1 MKSLKYFILSLVFLF
16 SCSSNN
22 TNMINKMKNN
32 ISSLNDK
39 NILFLK
45 SLPIPN
51 ILNGKDIEQN
61 TKEFNLEI
69 QKGNVVFQNNQI
81 TKTYGYNGDFLG
93 PVIRVKNG
101 KTVKINVKNNL
112 DEGST
117 IHWHGL
123 NINGDMD
130 GGPHQVI
137 KAGGEWHPSFKIDQQ
152 AGTYWF
158 HPHTLEKTG
167 EQVYKGLAGLFIVDD
182 NNSDSL
188 DIPKNYGIDDIPLI
202 LQDRRFDKTGAF
214 SYKTNMIDNDGML
227 GDKFL
232 VNGVIKPYFE
242 VTKNKIRFR
251 LLNGSNA
258 RVYNIALSDN
268 NNFSQIATDGGF
280 LEKPVSL
287 NSVMLGNGERAEIV
301 IDFSKYKT
309 GDSVILKSLFFE
321 VKEKMQASFEG
332 RIDNG
337 KEIELMKFVIKDR
350 GDKNTPL
357 PNNLVNI
364 NKLNEANASK
374 TRIFTL
380 SDMNMSNMSAMNS
393 MHMMANNMSSMFTIN
408 DKSFDISRVDENIK
422 LNDTEIWKITNKSQ
436 MGMSH
441 PFHIHGIQF
450 QILSRNNK
458 SILDNEKGWK
468 DTVLIQPDEEVKIIT
483 KFKNQGMFMYHCHNL
498 EHEDSGMMGMM
509 EVK

>member
-1 MKSLKYFILSLVFLF
+1 ML
-16 SCSSNN
+16 
-22 TNMINKMKNN
+22 MKN
-32 ISSLNDK
+32 
-39 NILFLK
+39 LK
-45 SLPIPN
+45 SLTLIVSILLSSCSFLSTDVKSSSTIDFSKPLGIPS
-51 ILNGKDIEQN
+51 ILNATDIDSN
-61 TKEFNLEI
+61 TKEFNLTI
-69 QKGNVVFQNNQI
+69 QKGKVSFENNLN
-81 TKTYGYNGDFLG
+81 TNTYGYNGDFLG
-93 PVIRVKNG
+93 PVIRVKSG

-112 DEGST
+112 DEDST

-123 NINGDMD
+123 NVNGDMD

-182 NNSDSL
+182 NTSESL
-188 DIPKNYGIDDIPLI
+188 EIPKTYSVDDIPLI

-214 SYKTNMIDNDGML
+214 SYKTSMIDNDGML

-258 RVYNIALSDN
+258 RVYNVGLSDN
-268 NNFSQIATDGGF
+268 TNFSQIATDGGF

-287 NSVMLGNGERAEIV
+287 NSLMLGNGERAEVV

-309 GDSVILKSLFFE
+309 GDSVILKSLHFE
-321 VKEKMQASFEG
+321 VKEKMQASLEG

-350 GDKNTPL
+350 TDKNLPL
-357 PNNLVNI
+357 PTTLATI
-364 NKLNEANASK
+364 DKLAEANASK
-374 TRIFTL
+374 TRVFTL
-380 SDMNMSNMSAMNS
+380 SDMNMSNMLGMNG
-393 MHMMANNMSSMFTIN
+393 MHMMAASMSSMFTIN
-408 DKSFDISRVDENIK
+408 DKTFDMSRVDENIK

-441 PFHIHGIQF
+441 PFHIHGVQF
-450 QILSRNNK
+450 QILSRSDKAVN
-458 SILDNEKGWK
+458 DNEKGWK
-468 DTVLIQPDEEVKIIT
+468 DTVLIQPDEEVKIIA

-498 EHEDSGMMGMM
+498 EHEDAGMMGMY

>member
-1 MKSLKYFILSLVFLF
+1 MKLLKSSILSLVFLS
-16 SCSSNN
+16 SCNSNN
-22 TNMINKMKNN
+22 TTMMGNMGNN
-32 ISSLNDK
+32 TSGSSSDK
-39 NILFLK
+39 SIQFSK
-45 SLPIPN
+45 SLQIPS
-51 ILNGKDIEQN
+51 ILNSVDVDDK
-61 TKEFNLEI
+61 TKEFNLTI
-69 QKGNVVFQNNQI
+69 QKGKVSFENNLN
-81 TKTYGYNGDFLG
+81 TNTYGYNGDFLG
-93 PVIRVKNG
+93 PVIRVKSG
-101 KTVKINVKNNL
+101 KTVKINVRNNL
-112 DEGST
+112 DEDST

-123 NINGDMD
+123 NVNGDMD

-182 NNSDSL
+182 NTSDSL
-188 DIPKNYGIDDIPLI
+188 EIPKNYGVDDIPLI
-202 LQDRRFDKTGAF
+202 FQDRRFDKTGSF
-214 SYKTNMIDNDGML
+214 SYKTSMIDNDGML

-258 RVYNIALSDN
+258 RIYNIALSDN
-268 NNFSQIATDGGF
+268 TNFSQIAIDGGF

-287 NSVMLGNGERAEIV
+287 NSVMLGNGERSEVV

-309 GDSVILKSLFFE
+309 GDTVILKSLPFE
-321 VKEKMQASFEG
+321 IKEKIQTYLEG

-350 GDKNTPL
+350 TDKNLPL
-357 PNNLVNI
+357 PNTLATI
-364 NKLNEANASK
+364 DKLSESTASK
-374 TRIFTL
+374 TRTFTL
-380 SDMNMSNMSAMNS
+380 SDMNMSNMNGMQMSENS
-393 MHMMANNMSSMFTIN
+393 MTSMFTIN
-408 DKSFDISRVDENIK
+408 NKTFDMSRVDENIK
-422 LNDTEIWKITNKSQ
+422 LNDTEIWKINNKSQ

-441 PFHIHGIQF
+441 PFHIHGMQF
-450 QILSRNNK
+450 QILSRSDK
-458 SILDNEKGWK
+458 SVSDNEKGWK
-468 DTVLIQPDEEVKIIT
+468 DTVLIQPDEEVKIIS
-483 KFKNQGMFMYHCHNL
+483 KFKNKGMFMYHCHNL
-498 EHEDSGMMGMM
+498 EHEDAGMMGMY

>member
-1 MKSLKYFILSLVFLF
+1 MKILKSSIIISFILLY
-16 SCSSNN
+16 SCSSVSTNVNN
-22 TNMINKMKNN
+22 NVRN
-32 ISSLNDK
+32 SSELSQSK
-39 NILFLK
+39 AFYKPLG
-45 SLPIPN
+45 IPS
-51 ILNGKDIEQN
+51 ILNSVDIDPN
-61 TKEFNLEI
+61 TKEFNLTI
-69 QKGNVVFQNNQI
+69 QKGKVSFENNLN
-81 TKTYGYNGDFLG
+81 TNTYGYNGDFLG
-93 PVIRVKNG
+93 PVIRVKSG
-101 KTVKINVKNNL
+101 KSVKINVKNNL
-112 DEGST
+112 DEDST

-123 NINGDMD
+123 SVNGDMD

-137 KAGGEWHPSFKIDQQ
+137 KAGEEWHPSFKIDQQ

-182 NNSDSL
+182 NTSESL
-188 DIPKNYGIDDIPLI
+188 EIPKTYGVDDIPLI

-214 SYKTNMIDNDGML
+214 SYKTSMIDNDGML
-227 GDKFL
+227 GDSFL

-258 RVYNIALSDN
+258 RVYNIALNDN
-268 NNFSQIATDGGF
+268 TNFSQIATDGGF

-287 NSVMLGNGERAEIV
+287 NSVMLGNGERAEVV

-309 GDSVILKSLFFE
+309 GDSVILKSLPFE
-321 VKEKMQASFEG
+321 VKEKMQASLEG

-350 GDKNTPL
+350 TDKNLPL
-357 PNNLVNI
+357 PTTLANI
-364 NKLNEANASK
+364 DKLAEANASK
-374 TRIFTL
+374 TRVFTL
-380 SDMNMSNMSAMNS
+380 SDMNMSNMLGMNG
-393 MHMMANNMSSMFTIN
+393 MHMMATSMSSMFTIN
-408 DKSFDISRVDENIK
+408 DKTFDMSRIDENIK

-441 PFHIHGIQF
+441 PFHIHGVQF
-450 QILSRNNK
+450 QILSRSDKAVN
-458 SILDNEKGWK
+458 DNEKGWK
-468 DTVLIQPDEEVKIIT
+468 DTVLIQPDEEVKIIA

-498 EHEDSGMMGMM
+498 EHEDAGMMGMY

>member
-1 MKSLKYFILSLVFLF
+1 
-16 SCSSNN
+16 
-22 TNMINKMKNN
+22 MKN
-32 ISSLNDK
+32 
-39 NILFLK
+39 LK
-45 SLPIPN
+45 SLTLIVSILLSSCSFISNDVKSSSTTDFSKPLGIPS
-51 ILNGKDIEQN
+51 ILNATDIDQN
-61 TKEFNLEI
+61 TKEFNLTI
-69 QKGNVVFQNNQI
+69 QKGNVSFENNLN

-93 PVIRVKNG
+93 PVIRVKSG

-112 DEGST
+112 DEDST

-123 NINGDMD
+123 SINGDMD
-130 GGPHQVI
+130 GGPHQVV
-137 KAGGEWHPSFKIDQQ
+137 KTGGEWHPSFKIDQQ

-182 NNSDSL
+182 NNSEAL
-188 DIPKNYGIDDIPLI
+188 DIPKIYGVDDIPLI

-214 SYKTNMIDNDGML
+214 SYKTSMIDFDGML
-227 GDKFL
+227 GNKFL

-258 RVYNIALSDN
+258 RVYNVALSDN
-268 NNFSQIATDGGF
+268 SNFSQIATDGGF

-309 GDSVILKSLFFE
+309 GDSVILKSLPFE
-321 VKEKMQASFEG
+321 IKEKMMTSGNFEG
-332 RIDNG
+332 RVENG

-350 GDKNTPL
+350 GDKNLPL
-357 PNNLVNI
+357 PSTLTTI
-364 NKLNEANASK
+364 DKLNEANVTK
-374 TRIFTL
+374 TRFFTL
-380 SDMNMSNMSAMNS
+380 NDMNMSNMGGMVGMNTS
-393 MHMMANNMSSMFTIN
+393 ITEQNSMFTIN
-408 DKSFDISRVDENIK
+408 DKTFDMSRVDENIK

-450 QILSRNNK
+450 QIISRSDK
-458 SILDNEKGWK
+458 SVSDNEKGWK
-468 DTVLIQPDEEVKIIT
+468 DTVLIQPDEEVKIIA

-498 EHEDSGMMGMM
+498 EHEDAGMMGMY